1 MMQAMLDGFVK
12 RPDAALRF
20 ILPRLSPGQACGVF
34 RGHVPIPPGFRNM
47 SPTPHSSALPEPAP
61 AKAGGLFTK
70 PSPDGR
76 GSIPSEARRG
86 RSPRIF
92 PMRGGFTL
100 LEVMIAM
107 AILAITLVAVFQSQS
122 QSISMAGDSRFLTT
136 ASLLAQSRMVEID
149 AADPKAVS
157 AGNGDFGEDFP
168 DYRWQVEIG
177 DTEIDVLKKIS
188 LTVTNS
194 RMAVRNI
201 YRLILYKVVL
211 R

>member
-1 MMQAMLDGFVK
+1 MRSMSISPSMRMTV
-12 RPDAALRF
+12 
-20 ILPRLSPGQACGVF
+20 PRVYEEMGT
-34 RGHVPIPPGFRNM
+34 VPILRRNGDC
-47 SPTPHSSALPEPAP
+47 PH
-61 AKAGGLFTK
+61 F
-70 PSPDGR
+70 
-76 GSIPSEARRG
+76 
-86 RSPRIF
+86 F
-92 PMRGGFTL
+92 HGFTL

-149 AADPKAVS
+149 AADPKAVT
-157 AGNGDFGEDFP
+157 AGNGDFGDDFP

-177 DTEIDVLKKIS
+177 DTEIEVLKKIS

-194 RMAVRNI
+194 RMVVRNS